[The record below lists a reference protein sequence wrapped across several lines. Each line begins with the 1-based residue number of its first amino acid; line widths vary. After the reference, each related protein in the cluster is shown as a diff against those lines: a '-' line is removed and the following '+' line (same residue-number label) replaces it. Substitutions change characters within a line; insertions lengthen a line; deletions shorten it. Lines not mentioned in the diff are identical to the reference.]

1 MTSQELTKGTNFIL
15 KAAKN
20 NSNSSWLGRYANMT
34 TLPFQQM
41 MDKNPKATSIMGLV
55 GSPAIG
61 EPLTEMAM
69 KRYSLGGTTKERKN
83 NLDDADETLQERGY
97 TKNIHTLGKNL
108 AGPASLLG
116 GAIGTGFGAL
126 MNPQVND
133 GFGHNAQFG
142 TGSRLG
148 NAALFGLG
156 GAAAGGLGGYLGGG
170 FNGAITKAVD
180 NNTSTESTERAK
192 KMIAKHPYLTS
203 LPFGN
208 MVGAAFA

>member
-1 MTSQELTKGTNFIL
+1 MTSQELIKGTNFIL
-15 KAAKN
+15 KSAKN

-41 MDKNPKATSIMGLV
+41 VDKNPKATGIMGLV
-55 GSPAIG
+55 GSPVIG

-97 TKNIHTLGKNL
+97 GKNMHTLGKNL

-116 GAIGTGFGAL
+116 GAIGTGLGAML
-126 MNPQVND
+126 EKGPQD
-133 GFGHNAQFG
+133 

-148 NAALFGLG
+148 NAALGGLG
-156 GAAAGGLGGYLGGG
+156 GATIGGLAGYLGGG